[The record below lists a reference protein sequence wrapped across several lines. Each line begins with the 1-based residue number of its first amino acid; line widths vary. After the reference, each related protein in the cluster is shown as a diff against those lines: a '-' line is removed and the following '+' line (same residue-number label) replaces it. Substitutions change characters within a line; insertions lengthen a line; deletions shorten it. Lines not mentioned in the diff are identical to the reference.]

1 MKHIRKLEDGRI
13 EPMKDLMASEKQFAL
28 RRILVDGEN
37 GGAAHLTFGYAVF
50 DPKTSFHKKH
60 FHPNAEEVF
69 YLLSG
74 KGMGGVGLGSKEVE
88 IVEGDTIWVPKGEV
102 HWLYNPFDKR
112 CEILFVYAAPSLD
125 AAGYE
130 IIE

>member
-37 GGAAHLTFGYAVF
+37 GGARNLTFGYAVF
-50 DPKTSFHKKH
+50 DPKTSYHKKH
-60 FHPNAEEVF
+60 FHPHAEEVF

-74 KGMGGVGLGSKEVE
+74 KGIRWCL
-88 IVEGDTIWVPKGEV
+88 P
-102 HWLYNPFDKR
+102 
-112 CEILFVYAAPSLD
+112 
-125 AAGYE
+125 
-130 IIE
+130 